1 MKSVKKSIKKII
13 RISTLILVLLIISIF
28 IKKIY
33 ISSKCKDFDYSVN
46 YYLTSSDCSY
56 ELLRVQDTYT
66 IFSNKNK
73 KVIKAYGLSKDSPHK
88 KLVIECHFIKD
99 SDNKW
104 ILENS
109 YLEQ

>member
-1 MKSVKKSIKKII
+1 MKAIKKSIKKII

-46 YYLTSSDCSY
+46 YYLTSSDSSY
-56 ELLRVQDTYT
+56 QLLRVQDTYI

-88 KLVIECHFIKD
+88 KITLECHFVKD
-99 SDNKW
+99 SDGTWN
-104 ILENS
+104 LENS
-109 YLEQ
+109 YLDQ